1 MRHISLKY
9 KLSVFLILLTLTP
22 TLTTGIFS
30 YRVLLK
36 SLTENTRKS
45 EMSILENQMAN
56 FDLAMHNF
64 ETILNDLVTSE
75 STQGFLQFRKEKTSE
90 IYYADLLLLTSKLD
104 SLISQRG
111 DSLKMAAFLWNDGD
125 LPLIR
130 GDSSGIN
137 LAGDYTRR
145 EPFSGFLQADA
156 SIHWKVFTEKEGPV
170 IYAYRTIY
178 ESSANANIGVALINF
193 SADYFRELLARTMD
207 KEAFCV
213 LLDGESRIVYTAGT
227 PVEDKTELQAL
238 LSQEKAGGMLAGD
251 KGVVPV
257 PLADRIYLASY
268 AKSAANGWRYLYF
281 NPLANSKESIRA
293 ITWVVLLVM
302 VITAVLSIIAAMS
315 LYHYLNAPIGR
326 LSRAMAHMEKGVLD
340 TRVDI
345 PRKDELG
352 RLGDGFNQMSEKIR
366 QLIRD
371 IEKEQNDKRRAEIR
385 FLQAQITPHFLYNTL
400 NSIKSL
406 ARLKRT
412 EDAADMTTS
421 LISLLR
427 LVNSGEELITL
438 SRELDYVQNYAAVMS
453 FRRNREFR
461 IETVLEPGT
470 GDCRIPKFS
479 LQPFVEN
486 SIIHGFAETG
496 NGTGEYRITIHAC
509 FVEEQLCVRVEDN
522 GRGFRPEEVAE
533 QPEENGIRF
542 SHVGISNVE
551 ERIRL
556 YFGNRYGIKIES
568 TPGAGTAVILTLPG
582 RDTGNCSGRPVQ

>member
-9 KLSVFLILLTLTP
+9 KLSVFLILLTLAP

-45 EMSILENQMAN
+45 EMSILENQMTN

-64 ETILNDLVTSE
+64 ETILHDLVTSE

-90 IYYADLLLLTSKLD
+90 IYYSDLLLLTSKLD

-156 SIHWKVFTEKEGPV
+156 SIHWKVFNEKEGPV

-207 KEAFCV
+207 KGAFCV
-213 LLDGESRIVYTAGT
+213 LLDGEGRIVYTAGT
-227 PVEDKTELQAL
+227 PAEEDELQEL
-238 LSQEKAGGMLAGD
+238 LGQESAGGMLDTD

-257 PLADRIYLASY
+257 PLADRTYLVSY
-268 AKSAANGWRYLYF
+268 AKSGTNGWRYLYF
-281 NPLANSKESIRA
+281 NPLANSKESIHA

-302 VITAVLSIIAAMS
+302 VITAVLSVIAAMS

-326 LSRAMAHMEKGVLD
+326 LSRAMAHMEKGLLD

-352 RLGDGFNQMSEKIR
+352 RLGDSFNQMSEKIR
-366 QLIRD
+366 ELIRD
-371 IEKEQNDKRRAEIR
+371 IEKEQNEKRRAEIR

-453 FRRNREFR
+453 FRRNRNFR
-461 IETVLEPGT
+461 IATALEPGT

-486 SIIHGFAETG
+486 SIIHGFAGTEKE
-496 NGTGEYRITIHAC
+496 TGEYRISIHA
-509 FVEEQLCVRVEDN
+509 FFKEEQLCVRVEDN
-522 GRGFRPEEVAE
+522 GRGFRPEETAE
-533 QPEENGIRF
+533 KPEENGIRF

-556 YFGNRYGIKIES
+556 YFGNRYEIKIES
-568 TPGAGTAVILTLPG
+568 TPGAGTTVILTLPG
-582 RDTGNCSGRPVQ
+582 RDIGNGSGRPAQ